1 MQVESSWFQTS
12 QPDVVVFAI
21 ATSGRNLARSPPAV
35 KIQLRNGWD
44 HFQLSCQR
52 EGGHKRAE
60 HCGDIRDVRG
70 VSHCEGTN
78 KITYIMFG
86 PKTIHLYIIYTSKY
100 CCQSD
105 DTEKISP
112 LTFINSLNLRCIE
125 LRGYNEDTGLWQ
137 KSQPGHLGLV
147 TSNLFLNWCYNISSV
162 LTFML

>member
-1 MQVESSWFQTS
+1 MSWPWKIQVESSWFQAS

-52 EGGHKRAE
+52 EGGHKRTE
-60 HCGDIRDVRG
+60 HCEDIRG

-78 KITYIMFG
+78 KITFIMFG
-86 PKTIHLYIIYTSKY
+86 PKTIHLYNIYTSKY

-112 LTFINSLNLRCIE
+112 QLLSIHSTIDALSW
-125 LRGYNEDTGLWQ
+125 EDTMRIQ
-137 KSQPGHLGLV
+137 DYDKNP
-147 TSNLFLNWCYNISSV
+147 NLDI
-162 LTFML
+162 